1 MVKLKPN
8 VTLWGIGPI
17 SIELNKNFK
26 GGTPLIE

>member
-8 VTLWGIGPI
+8 VTLWGIGSI